1 MTIICIFIYKF
12 HNHYQT
18 TLLFCQYYIPQYL
31 DFKGCVKDRDA
42 GIFNIEVTI
51 ELSTDTI

>member
-1 MTIICIFIYKF
+1 MTIICIFIDKF

-18 TLLFCQYYIPQYL
+18 TLLFGQYYIPQYL